1 MPTAIITGASSGIGR
16 ALALFMAEEGYDL
29 GLMARR
35 RELLESLQSEIV
47 RHHPKTKVKICSCNV
62 ANTVECR
69 ETIFKLAGELK
80 QVDVFVANAGVG
92 GSTPGGRPCWEES
105 HKILDTNVV
114 GAICSLEC
122 AKEIMLQ
129 QKSGHLVG
137 LSSIAAVRGLPQ
149 SSAYCMSRAA
159 VAVYLESLRVDLKAR
174 SISVTSIHP
183 GFVDTPMTRE
193 MTSRPFL
200 VSVEQA
206 AKEIFWAIQHK
217 KARHYF
223 PWMMRFVYPLLKHLP
238 DSIYDWILSF
248 RQNRKIFSN

>member
-1 MPTAIITGASSGIGR
+1 MPTVIITGASAGIGR
-16 ALALFMAEEGYDL
+16 ALALLMAEEGYDL

-47 RHHPKTKVKICSCNV
+47 RHHPKTKVKIHPCNV

-69 ETIFKLAGELK
+69 ETIFKLVGELK

-105 HKILDTNVV
+105 QKIIETNVV
-114 GAICSLEC
+114 GTLCSLEA
-122 AKEIMLQ
+122 AKEIMLK

-137 LSSIAAVRGLPQ
+137 LSSIAAARGLPQ

-159 VAVYLESLRVDLKAR
+159 VAVYLESLRVDLKAYG
-174 SISVTSIHP
+174 ISVTSIHP
-183 GFVDTPMTRE
+183 GFVDTPMTQE
-193 MTSRPFL
+193 MPSRPFL
-200 VSVEQA
+200 VSAEQA
-206 AKEIFWAIQHK
+206 AKEIFGAIQHK

-223 PWMMRFVYPLLKHLP
+223 PWPMRFIYPLLKHMP
-238 DSIYDWILSF
+238 DSIYDWILSL
-248 RQNRKIFSN
+248 RRDSKIFSD